1 MIILL
6 SGKCG
11 NGKDTIADYL
21 VTNYNYSKYSFAET
35 LKHHTSQKYN
45 FDPVLCFTQEGKK
58 TTIGDKTVRDLLIS
72 EALEIRKTN
81 DNYFVEKTV
90 SKFQKGTDIV
100 ISDCRYPNEIEYIT
114 KAFKDVIVLRVN
126 KSDQQNPT
134 HLLPSET
141 QLDNYQFDYIIDN
154 DGSMESLYNSV
165 SVFLSKT
172 NP

>member
-1 MIILL
+1 MKRVALI
-6 SGKCG
+6 
-11 NGKDTIADYL
+11 T
-21 VTNYNYSKYSFAET
+21 E
-35 LKHHTSQKYN
+35 N
-45 FDPVLCFTQEGKK
+45 FK
-58 TTIGDKTVRDLLIS
+58 RS
-72 EALEIRKTN
+72 W
-81 DNYFVEKTV
+81 
-90 SKFQKGTDIV
+90 
-100 ISDCRYPNEIEYIT
+100 YPNEIEYIT